1 MRRRLASMCFLV
13 LAAGMLPAA
22 GDARQETVHPAKA
35 MYAARGDWPV
45 IAPGAVTLGSFA
57 PFRAVYERHYVQ
69 GSGPEAGQPRT
80 DRVIVTAE
88 TVGWDGAEA
97 IAIQLIDSGIVNQP
111 DTNARTLTSFVARA
125 DLRALF
131 EIGPVPGTARD
142 YYVAQMLPD
151 KVAGMMVKPAA
162 GEAQPMT
169 TPTTEPGFGPTSWV
183 VANMALEPGQRFRL
197 EPTYS
202 PQANPLS
209 PGAFG
214 RVIGQ
219 ETFTDLAGVDHDA
232 WVYETVSNLT
242 NERSS
247 RHYVIN
253 RPPYYLG
260 TASWNLETDAERNRF
275 VWLQSFR
282 RLEDDNRE

>member
-1 MRRRLASMCFLV
+1 MRRRLASMCFPVLATGV
-13 LAAGMLPAA
+13 LLAAGNP
-22 GDARQETVHPAKA
+22 RHEQEAVHPAKA
-35 MYAARGDWPV
+35 VYAERSDWPV
-45 IAPGAVTLGSFA
+45 IAPGDVHLNGFV

-69 GSGPEAGQPRT
+69 GSGREAGQPRT

-88 TVGWDGAEA
+88 AVGWDGVDAV
-97 IAIQLIDSGIVNQP
+97 AIQLIDSGIVDQP

-151 KVAGMMVKPAA
+151 KVAGFMVKPAA
-162 GEAQPMT
+162 GEA
-169 TPTTEPGFGPTSWV
+169 
-183 VANMALEPGQRFRL
+183 GQRFRL

-219 ETFTDLAGVDHDA
+219 ETFTDLAGADHDA
-232 WVYETVSNLT
+232 WVYETISNLT

-253 RPPYYLG
+253 QPPYYLG
-260 TASWNLETDAERNRF
+260 TASWNLETDEERNRF
-275 VWLQSFR
+275 VWLQNFR
-282 RLEDDNRE
+282 RLEDR